1 MQWLCDYALHLK
13 RHDFGSKLLFRQI
26 CYGNVEKRD
35 HSPGSARLDRGG
47 ITYFLVLS
55 IFLLLGVHAEW
66 ELSLPLFMLFLHEVR
81 SQNLLGIYFYC
92 GSDSRETA
100 CNTWDPDLVSGWE
113 DPLEKGMATH
123 SSLLAWRTPWTEE
136 PGGPQSLGSQGWTWL
151 SNQHAHKSKGTTFC
165 EEGVS
170 WDKEGWS
177 WGRLISSTRFIYMSQ
192 LYTFFIATP
201 ITPYFQN
208 LIPQFFLRK
217 GVH

>member
-26 CYGNVEKRD
+26 CYGKVEKRD

-55 IFLLLGVHAEW
+55 HFLLLGVHAEW

-100 CNTWDPDLVSGWE
+100 CNTWDPDLVSGWGRSPGE
-113 DPLEKGMATH
+113 GHGNPLQSSCLENAMDRGAWWATV
-123 SSLLAWRTPWTEE
+123 LGITGLDMTEQ
-136 PGGPQSLGSQGWTWL
+136 PALSQ
-151 SNQHAHKSKGTTFC
+151 K
-165 EEGVS
+165 
-170 WDKEGWS
+170 
-177 WGRLISSTRFIYMSQ
+177 
-192 LYTFFIATP
+192 
-201 ITPYFQN
+201 
-208 LIPQFFLRK
+208 
-217 GVH
+217 